1 MEIIDRILDKKY
13 ARIALAAL
21 FASFLWLYVAL
32 GVANE
37 HTKVIKNVPVN
48 FQYRQSAYT
57 VLGLDIIET
66 DIETVDVTV
75 TGPRSVTGDL
85 TAEDIIVYPNITGIN
100 GAGKYTFT
108 LTAERTSSVKNFT
121 IDSLGTDSVT
131 MRLDTIV
138 TKEFPVEVDI
148 STIIVAP
155 DCMAEMP
162 TTNPSTVTIT
172 GPEYKIN
179 TVSRVVAATVG
190 NETIST
196 TSVLQSE
203 IRLYDENDALMDAKY
218 LTVNRDSV
226 DITIPVVKEVIVPV
240 KIRFTNKPSGFNTDN
255 LHISLSV
262 SNIRL
267 AVPAANRQNI
277 TEYIAGYI
285 DLNALEPDK
294 DYVFDLSLPNGCRSM
309 DAVTQ
314 ITASVSGVN
323 LAQKTIDVTE
333 ISVIN
338 DRDGNVDVVTDTIKG
353 VTVIGDK
360 GAVEKLQSGDVIAQ
374 IDMSKLSAA
383 VGQQTV
389 EVSFVIPSTDRVYV
403 MGKYTVNI
411 RI

>member
-203 IRLYDENDALMDAKY
+203 IRLYDENDALM
-218 LTVNRDSV
+218 
-226 DITIPVVKEVIVPV
+226 E
-240 KIRFTNKPSGFNTDN
+240 
-255 LHISLSV
+255 
-262 SNIRL
+262 
-267 AVPAANRQNI
+267 
-277 TEYIAGYI
+277 
-285 DLNALEPDK
+285 
-294 DYVFDLSLPNGCRSM
+294 
-309 DAVTQ
+309 
-314 ITASVSGVN
+314 
-323 LAQKTIDVTE
+323 
-333 ISVIN
+333 N
-338 DRDGNVDVVTDTIKG
+338 DR
-353 VTVIGDK
+353 
-360 GAVEKLQSGDVIAQ
+360 ASPRA
-374 IDMSKLSAA
+374 
-383 VGQQTV
+383 
-389 EVSFVIPSTDRVYV
+389 
-403 MGKYTVNI
+403 
-411 RI
+411 

>member
-57 VLGLDIIET
+57 VLGLDIIEA

-85 TAEDIIVYPNITGIN
+85 TADDIIVYPNITGIN

-162 TTNPSTVTIT
+162 TTNPSTVTIPD
-172 GPEYKIN
+172 PEYKIN
-179 TVSRVVAATVG
+179 MV
-190 NETIST
+190 
-196 TSVLQSE
+196 
-203 IRLYDENDALMDAKY
+203 
-218 LTVNRDSV
+218 
-226 DITIPVVKEVIVPV
+226 
-240 KIRFTNKPSGFNTDN
+240 
-255 LHISLSV
+255 
-262 SNIRL
+262 
-267 AVPAANRQNI
+267 
-277 TEYIAGYI
+277 
-285 DLNALEPDK
+285 
-294 DYVFDLSLPNGCRSM
+294 
-309 DAVTQ
+309 
-314 ITASVSGVN
+314 
-323 LAQKTIDVTE
+323 
-333 ISVIN
+333 
-338 DRDGNVDVVTDTIKG
+338 
-353 VTVIGDK
+353 
-360 GAVEKLQSGDVIAQ
+360 
-374 IDMSKLSAA
+374 
-383 VGQQTV
+383 
-389 EVSFVIPSTDRVYV
+389 
-403 MGKYTVNI
+403 
-411 RI
+411 